1 MQKQKLRSF
10 LELKNANSPTNNQN
24 STEHREAKILKKQE
38 RETAIQQITGVGEVT
53 ESIQKVFFK
62 EKRNIEGNS
71 QT

>member
-1 MQKQKLRSF
+1 MRSF

-53 ESIQKVFFK
+53 EYSESLF
-62 EKRNIEGNS
+62 
-71 QT
+71 

>member
-10 LELKNANSPTNNQN
+10 LELKNANSPTSNQN

-53 ESIQKVFFK
+53 EYSESLF
-62 EKRNIEGNS
+62 
-71 QT
+71 